1 MTSTVVILT
10 TWPDAQQAQS
20 AAHEWLEQGLVAC
33 VNILPEMTSLY
44 IWEGQMQQGT
54 EHQVIIKT
62 RSENVAR
69 VKQAIAAIHPY
80 ECPEILVLKV
90 DDGHEP
96 YLNWITGQT
105 A

>member
-1 MTSTVVILT
+1 MSSTVVILT
-10 TWPDAQQAQS
+10 SWPQAQQAQT
-20 AAHEWLEQGLVAC
+20 AAREWLEQRLVAC

-44 IWEGQMQQGT
+44 TWEGKMQQGT
-54 EHQVIIKT
+54 EHQMIIKT

-69 VKQAIAAIHPY
+69 VKQAIASAHPY
-80 ECPEILVLKV
+80 ECPEILVLSV

-105 A
+105 E